1 MELRGGIAPV
11 LILFIIMRLDIA
23 GLCLCLIF
31 KQIHGP
37 VSVTFEEGIK
47 RSLGKSL
54 SLLTE
59 AKKKVMM
66 TNRYLI

>member
-1 MELRGGIAPV
+1 
-11 LILFIIMRLDIA
+11 MRLDIA

-59 AKKKVMM
+59 GKKSHDDKPLFD
-66 TNRYLI
+66 LISFNLALAS